1 MAFLASSWIPLQA
14 GTDYWQVDELDL
26 SKVKA
31 TELLKAHEGD
41 ATKAIRA
48 FISPPVRA

>member
-1 MAFLASSWIPLQA
+1 MSAKDL
-14 GTDYWQVDELDL
+14 QVDELDL

-31 TELLKAHEGD
+31 TDLLRAHDGD

-48 FISPPVRA
+48 FVVPAVRA